1 MGIGS
6 PAAVDATLCT
16 DLLDRL
22 LTAGSD
28 FGAAL
33 RLVNAA
39 LLSGGGE
46 ERLCTVDAAILDL
59 FTCRLDLFKA
69 GAAPTYI
76 LRQGRA
82 AVVETPSL
90 PAGILDGAQ
99 AEHTALTLAEGD
111 LIVMV
116 SDGLTD
122 SGGGWIPVTA
132 RFSGTAAA
140 GTALRRAVK
149 NRRRPQDRRT

>member
-1 MGIGS
+1 M
-6 PAAVDATLCT
+6 
-16 DLLDRL
+16 LDRL

-116 SDGLTD
+116 FGRHD
-122 SGGGWIPVTA
+122 
-132 RFSGTAAA
+132 RF
-140 GTALRRAVK
+140 
-149 NRRRPQDRRT
+149 RRRLDSRHSSFLWHSGRWNSSAKSC